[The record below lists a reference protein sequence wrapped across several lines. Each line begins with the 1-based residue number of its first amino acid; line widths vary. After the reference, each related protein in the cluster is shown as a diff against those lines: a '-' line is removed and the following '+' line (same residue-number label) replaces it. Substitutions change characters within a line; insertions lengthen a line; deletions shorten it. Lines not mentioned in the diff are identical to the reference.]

1 MSYMIL
7 TLQECISLGRS
18 CYWLYKITERNVVSL
33 GHYSLSYQFNTF
45 DVSYL
50 SAITVCGVSKL
61 GMEGRVNVEAF
72 TTAF

>member
-7 TLQECISLGRS
+7 TLQECISFGRS
-18 CYWLYKITERNVVSL
+18 CYWLYEI

-50 SAITVCGVSKL
+50 SATTVCGVSKL

>member
-1 MSYMIL
+1 MLLVIQDY
-7 TLQECISLGRS
+7 R
-18 CYWLYKITERNVVSL
+18 KD
-33 GHYSLSYQFNTF
+33 YSLSYQFNTF

>member
-7 TLQECISLGRS
+7 TLQECISFGRS
-18 CYWLYKITERNVVSL
+18 CYWLYEISI

-50 SAITVCGVSKL
+50 SATTVCGVSKL